1 MPEKPKVLVFRDR
14 LLPISETFVANQSLL
29 LQRYEA
35 FFLGS
40 RRSQPSIPLPEE
52 RLQVINPSGQKSL
65 LHRGFWDEVK
75 FKVLGLPPKHV
86 LAWLRELRPVLL
98 HAHFAPDGALAL
110 PLAKTLGIPLV
121 VSLLGT
127 DITLKEK
134 EVLLR
139 SWPSHR
145 LYLLRK
151 RQLQKEAALFIVPST
166 YLMERAL
173 ERGYPREKLVL
184 LPHGVDTEFF
194 HPDPLKTQFGRVLY
208 VGRLIKR
215 KGLSYLIRALAPL
228 AQKFPELRLVVIG
241 DGPMRREYEALGRD
255 LLGDKIVFLGAQPK
269 EVVREEMQKAYIFS
283 MPSVTMPSGEAETF
297 GMVYLEA
304 QACGVPVVAFRSGAV
319 AEVVEQGKSGLL
331 FEERDV
337 EGLRQ
342 GIATLLRD
350 KALHRAMADHARR
363 LVNER
368 FSAIK
373 IQKQLELIYKTL
385 TP

>member
-1 MPEKPKVLVFRDR
+1 M
-14 LLPISETFVANQSLL
+14 
-29 LQRYEA
+29 
-35 FFLGS
+35 G
-40 RRSQPSIPLPEE
+40 
-52 RLQVINPSGQKSL
+52 
-65 LHRGFWDEVK
+65 
-75 FKVLGLPPKHV
+75 
-86 LAWLRELRPVLL
+86 
-98 HAHFAPDGALAL
+98 
-110 PLAKTLGIPLV
+110 
-121 VSLLGT
+121 
-127 DITLKEK
+127 
-134 EVLLR
+134 
-139 SWPSHR
+139 
-145 LYLLRK
+145 
-151 RQLQKEAALFIVPST
+151 
-166 YLMERAL
+166 
-173 ERGYPREKLVL
+173 
-184 LPHGVDTEFF
+184 
-194 HPDPLKTQFGRVLY
+194 
-208 VGRLIKR
+208 
-215 KGLSYLIRALAPL
+215 
-228 AQKFPELRLVVIG
+228 
-241 DGPMRREYEALGRD
+241 
-255 LLGDKIVFLGAQPK
+255 
-269 EVVREEMQKAYIFS
+269 YIFS